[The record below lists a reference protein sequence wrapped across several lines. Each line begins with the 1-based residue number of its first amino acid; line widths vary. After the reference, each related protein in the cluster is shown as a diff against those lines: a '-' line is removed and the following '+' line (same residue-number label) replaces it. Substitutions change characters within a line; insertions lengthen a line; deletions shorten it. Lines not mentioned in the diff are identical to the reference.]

1 MNFAITVTTT
11 LNSGMIGC
19 GLVTGF
25 AFDRP
30 KTVTEHDFVY
40 CLLTIHKT
48 YNIYKGEEGL
58 IKTIDT
64 PLPLKCTP

>member
-1 MNFAITVTTT
+1 MQSEDFLILLLPTDGPNPSNHAI
-11 LNSGMIGC
+11 S
-19 GLVTGF
+19 
-25 AFDRP
+25 
-30 KTVTEHDFVY
+30 Y

-64 PLPLKCTP
+64 PPTIKMHTLKASLKMIN